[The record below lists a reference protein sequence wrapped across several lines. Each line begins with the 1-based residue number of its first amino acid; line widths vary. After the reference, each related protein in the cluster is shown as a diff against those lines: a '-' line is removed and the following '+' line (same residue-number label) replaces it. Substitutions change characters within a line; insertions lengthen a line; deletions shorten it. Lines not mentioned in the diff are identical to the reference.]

1 MYYIQRQ
8 DIQTKQLETVD
19 EFTTRKEA
27 RAMLYEYS
35 LSDLYAGYYISTRSC
50 EAWRNINNSLIRNG
64 KKNNGFTTI
73 Y

>member
-27 RAMLYEYS
+27 LAMCYEYI
-35 LSDLYAGYYISTRSC
+35 LSDQAAEYYISTRSC
-50 EAWRNINNSLIRNG
+50 KDWKEEKDLEKMEKICEYL
-64 KKNNGFTTI
+64 
-73 Y
+73 

>member
-27 RAMLYEYS
+27 RLMCYEYI
-35 LSDLYAGYYISTRSC
+35 LSDQAADYYISTRSC
-50 EAWRNINNSLIRNG
+50 SDWREEKNL
-64 KKNNGFTTI
+64 KKMEKVCE
-73 Y
+73 YL

>member
-27 RAMLYEYS
+27 RLMYGEYI
-35 LSDLYAGYYISTRSC
+35 LSDQAADYYISTRSC
-50 EAWRNINNSLIRNG
+50 KAWKEEKDL
-64 KKNNGFTTI
+64 KKMEKI
-73 Y
+73 CEYL

>member
-8 DIQTKQLETVD
+8 DKQTKQLETVD

-50 EAWRNINNSLIRNG
+50 HSRDKVDTRNVALWHVRSLQNTR
-64 KKNNGFTTI
+64 
-73 Y
+73 